1 MEKIRNILN
10 PSAKYDE
17 EVLYG
22 SGRSSD
28 PVHSGTSGTTS
39 SGPGSHLGGSSTT
52 PSSATGYDNTGTGT
66 GSNTYDSGNTLSS
79 SRAHGGLAD
88 DGASTTAIRHGV
100 PGNTQSGS
108 TMTGSSGAN
117 DLLDTNKPLPQA
129 PGSTGTGLGGASS
142 TLGSG
147 RDLPDRTVGQS
158 GYGSTGSD
166 SSTGRS
172 FPLGG
177 GSNTTGYGS
186 GTGPATGSA
195 HQGSLGRDATVGT
208 GAVGAAGLADREL
221 GGQRNTAGA
230 NPSGV
235 PLDGVQDPY
244 GPESWQHRHVGHGH
258 AFEGDPCETGAPPAL
273 PHFTAGPHITDTA
286 NRLDPHVAGGSIGGS
301 TDSGTGHHG
310 HHGHRHGQHEAST
323 GAGIGS
329 TGAGIGS
336 TGSGLDSSNRGYDD
350 SRSSHTSG
358 TGAGIGST
366 GTGLGSSSRG
376 YDDSRT
382 SGTSGG
388 IGSSGTGLGMG
399 RADDSGLGTGVSQRA
414 YESTTGPASHE
425 RDNTGKYDTLASGT
439 PSGVNLG
446 STGSS
451 SGHGSGSGMGTRGT
465 DYDSQREDRHLG
477 RDAALAGGVGAAGAG
492 MYEVGRDHPIS
503 TSGPA
508 SSTAGPHKYD
518 IMNKM
523 DPRVKETT
531 MSSTTGT
538 IPRDEVPSSGTI
550 GRDHHY
556 GRDAGLAG
564 AGGVAAYEAE
574 KHHNKHEVPQQ
585 VTGRDSTV
593 AGTQPAGYHQPPP
606 VGGTGHHYG
615 RDAGL
620 VGAGGVAAYE
630 GEKYLG
636 HDRTGASSYPE
647 DRHTGRDTALAGG
660 AGAVGG
666 AEFSKKEAEKQAEKH
681 QKALAK
687 EEKREEKAEHKH
699 GGLLHKDHS
708 KEDKAIQKEHIKE
721 EKHHDGKKHGLF
733 GFLHRDK
740 PDPELKEEE
749 AARQAQL
756 HGHAGNVSTVAGVAV
771 AEDEHGHHKLHKDP
785 PPGYAPA
792 PESGYAS
799 QVTGGTGTTALAQ
812 GDSVQRGSH
821 ISGAGNK
828 LDPSVGERADT
839 VDDSVLGYRGQGSTG
854 SGLGGYSE
862 TAGTGHGGHGVHGD
876 HPYNAAGEAAHRLH
890 HNPQGDIGL
899 GPERLEAD
907 RSHIGSSELRR
918 DAAHGGTSG
927 FDSTTTNPSSG
938 LGGGTMGSQSGR
950 Y

>member
-1 MEKIRNILN
+1 M
-10 PSAKYDE
+10 
-17 EVLYG
+17 
-22 SGRSSD
+22 
-28 PVHSGTSGTTS
+28 
-39 SGPGSHLGGSSTT
+39 
-52 PSSATGYDNTGTGT
+52 
-66 GSNTYDSGNTLSS
+66 
-79 SRAHGGLAD
+79 
-88 DGASTTAIRHGV
+88 
-100 PGNTQSGS
+100 
-108 TMTGSSGAN
+108 
-117 DLLDTNKPLPQA
+117 
-129 PGSTGTGLGGASS
+129 
-142 TLGSG
+142 
-147 RDLPDRTVGQS
+147 
-158 GYGSTGSD
+158 
-166 SSTGRS
+166 
-172 FPLGG
+172 
-177 GSNTTGYGS
+177 
-186 GTGPATGSA
+186 
-195 HQGSLGRDATVGT
+195 
-208 GAVGAAGLADREL
+208 GAAGLAEREL
-221 GGQRNTAGA
+221 GGQRDTSSSG
-230 NPSGV
+230 PLGV
-235 PLDGVQDPY
+235 PLEGVRDPH
-244 GPESWQHRHVGHGH
+244 GPESWQHQHVGHGH
-258 AFEGDPCETGAPPAL
+258 AYEGDPCESGAPPAL

-286 NRLDPHVAGGSIGGS
+286 NRLDPHVAGGPIGGS
-301 TDSGTGHHG
+301 TGTGTGHHG
-310 HHGHRHGQHEAST
+310 QHGHHHGQHETST
-323 GAGIGS
+323 GAGVGS

-336 TGSGLDSSNRGYDD
+336 TGIGRDTSNSGYDD
-350 SRSSHTSG
+350 SRSSGASG

-366 GTGLGSSSRG
+366 GSGLGSSSRG

-399 RADDSGLGTGVSQRA
+399 RSDDTGLGTGVSQRA

-465 DYDSQREDRHLG
+465 DYDSQREGRHLG
-477 RDAALAGGVGAAGAG
+477 RDAALAGGAGAVGAGA
-492 MYEVGRDHPIS
+492 YEVGRDHPIS

-508 SSTAGPHKYD
+508 SNTAGPHKYD

-538 IPRDEVPSSGTI
+538 IPRDEVPSSGTT

-556 GRDAGLAG
+556 GRDAGLAGTGGVAAYEAEKHHNKHELPQQVTGRDSTVAGTQPAGYDQPPPVGETGHHYGRDAGLVGAGGVAAYEAEKHHNKHEVSQQVTGRDSTVAGTQPAGYDQPPPVGGTGHHYGRDAGLVG

-593 AGTQPAGYHQPPP
+593 AGTQPAGYDQPPP
-606 VGGTGHHYG
+606 VGGTDHHYG

-630 GEKYLG
+630 GEKHLG

-687 EEKREEKAEHKH
+687 EAKREEKAEHKH

-708 KEDKAIQKEHIKE
+708 KEDKAIHKEHIKE

-733 GFLHRDK
+733 GFLHREK

-756 HGHAGNVSTVAGVAV
+756 HGHTGNVSTVAGVAV

-792 PESGYAS
+792 PDSGYAS

-828 LDPSVGERADT
+828 MDPK
-839 VDDSVLGYRGQGSTG
+839 
-854 SGLGGYSE
+854 
-862 TAGTGHGGHGVHGD
+862 
-876 HPYNAAGEAAHRLH
+876 
-890 HNPQGDIGL
+890 
-899 GPERLEAD
+899 
-907 RSHIGSSELRR
+907 
-918 DAAHGGTSG
+918 
-927 FDSTTTNPSSG
+927 
-938 LGGGTMGSQSGR
+938 
-950 Y
+950 